1 MLFKKRASPVGL
13 VWFLTEY
20 DLRVVPVPL
29 TLTLGLGLGS
39 EGLIVLQPTQLPPS
53 EMTKVYSL
61 GWFGCFWSIFLL
73 FSKRRKKQNSGR

>member
-1 MLFKKRASPVGL
+1 MRASPVGL

-29 TLTLGLGLGS
+29 TLTLGLGLGLGS

-53 EMTKVYSL
+53 EL
-61 GWFGCFWSIFLL
+61 
-73 FSKRRKKQNSGR
+73 KKD